1 MTNHMTVDEWVQ
13 YGLDLGYADSYCYLH
28 DSSPMTDEEEEE
40 YVVEGGDPCIP
51 TLRVWLDQERN
62 LPSSQSPNIQQL
74 IPFE

>member
-1 MTNHMTVDEWVQ
+1 MTNYMTVDEWVQ
-13 YGLDLGYADSYCYLH
+13 YGLDLGYADGYCYLH

-51 TLRVWLDQERN
+51 TLRVWLDQEQN
-62 LPSSQSPNIQQL
+62 LPSSQSPSIQQL

>member
-1 MTNHMTVDEWVQ
+1 MTVDEWVQ

-51 TLRVWLDQERN
+51 TLRVWLDQEQN
-62 LPSSQSPNIQQL
+62 LPSSQSPSIQQL

>member
-1 MTNHMTVDEWVQ
+1 MTNNMTVDEWVQ
-13 YGLDLGYADSYCYLH
+13 YGLDKGYADSYCYLH

-51 TLRVWLDQERN
+51 TLRVWLDQEQN
-62 LPSSQSPNIQQL
+62 LPSSQSPSIQQL

>member
-1 MTNHMTVDEWVQ
+1 MTNYMTVDEWVQ

-51 TLRVWLDQERN
+51 TLRVWLDQEQN
-62 LPSSQSPNIQQL
+62 LPSSQSPSIQQL